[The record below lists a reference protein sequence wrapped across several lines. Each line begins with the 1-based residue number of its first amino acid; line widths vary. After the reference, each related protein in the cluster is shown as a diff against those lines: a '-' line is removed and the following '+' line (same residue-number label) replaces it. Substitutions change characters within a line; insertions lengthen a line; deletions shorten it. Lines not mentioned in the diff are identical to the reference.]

1 MTDVLSFGLRRN
13 DLPEYRRFAAGVG
26 LRVMGVIASLASVV
40 ITSRG
45 LGVEGRGLLY
55 TCTSA
60 ASVAGVVLALGMN
73 SAVIL
78 VVAPRPE
85 LGRRAIR
92 RALLAASG
100 AGLAALLMGLGFGFI
115 APEWLPPIVI
125 ELSPVVAGM
134 VATQVF
140 LWWCSS
146 LTQALGAVDRLPLI
160 EFLYRSGTVV
170 WGWVALFYLKVSIV
184 QFLASLVALDALY
197 GALWMLYVRAL
208 TPPSRS
214 VLPWPRE
221 WRHWSLKAYL
231 PYALH
236 TGMRRVDAL
245 ILTSLAGAR
254 TTGLYSIA
262 IQTLDLCQIAPVFL
276 GQKAMFAF
284 SAGHGDS
291 PSMRWLRRMLPLSTI
306 ATMILA
312 GLTADIW
319 AGLFFGREFST
330 VGPIILALSIGGG
343 ALAWQTV
350 AVQEINA
357 MGFPIRLTF
366 AWLASFCTM
375 IVLFFAVV
383 PYYGAVGAATGF
395 SSSYVLLAVFIY
407 QLRSRMRKIKMHRQ
421 PNEEKT

>member
-1 MTDVLSFGLRRN
+1 MSMTDVLPFGLRRN

-78 VVAPRPE
+78 VVAPSPA
-85 LGRRAIR
+85 LGRRAVG

-100 AGLAALLMGLGFGFI
+100 AGLAALLMGLVFRVI

-134 VATQVF
+134 VATQIF

-146 LTQALGAVDRLPLI
+146 LTQALGAVDRIPLI
-160 EFLYRSGTVV
+160 EFIYRSGTVV

-197 GALWMLYVRAL
+197 GALWVLYVR
-208 TPPSRS
+208 
-214 VLPWPRE
+214 
-221 WRHWSLKAYL
+221 
-231 PYALH
+231 
-236 TGMRRVDAL
+236 
-245 ILTSLAGAR
+245 AR

-306 ATMILA
+306 AAMILA

-395 SSSYVLLAVFIY
+395 SSSYVLLAVLIY
-407 QLRSRMRKIKMHRQ
+407 QLRSRMRKTKMHRH
-421 PNEEKT
+421 PDEERT